1 MDIEIVSER
10 KNPYLSRIEMHFIVK
25 YPGGPTPKREL
36 VQGALA
42 DMIGVKREFVV
53 VDSLKTQ
60 FGSESAKG
68 YAKIYSSKESCLRIE
83 REQILVRNKLKE
95 KKVKKK
101 DEKPAAA
108 KPAEAKKEE
117 KPAAAK
123 PAEVKKEEK
132 PAAKKDEKV
141 PPEKK

>member
-10 KNPYLSRIEMHFIVK
+10 KNLYLSRIEMHFIVK
-25 YPGGPTPKREL
+25 YPDGPTPKREL

-53 VDSLKTQ
+53 VDSLKTR

-68 YAKIYSSKESCLRIE
+68 YAKIYSNKESCLRIE

-95 KKVKKK
+95 KKVKKREAAAPAAAKPVEAKK
-101 DEKPAAA
+101 DEKPAA
-108 KPAEAKKEE
+108 KKEE
-117 KPAAAK
+117 KA
-123 PAEVKKEEK
+123 
-132 PAAKKDEKV
+132 

>member
-68 YAKIYSSKESCLRIE
+68 YAKIYRARRAASGSRGSRSSSGTSSRRRRSRRRTRSPLRQS
-83 REQILVRNKLKE
+83 RLRRRRRRSPLRQSR
-95 KKVKKK
+95 
-101 DEKPAAA
+101 PR
-108 KPAEAKKEE
+108 
-117 KPAAAK
+117 
-123 PAEVKKEEK
+123 
-132 PAAKKDEKV
+132 
-141 PPEKK
+141 